1 MAVKVITPPT
11 LTSVVAT
18 VDLRTH
24 LRLASDGSEDGLAT
38 AYLAAA
44 HAVAEHYTGRP
55 IGAQTLELPL
65 DCFPGYY
72 PDNEIALS
80 PAVTSISSIKYMD
93 TAGVEQTIAST
104 DYALNDYDLICTVV
118 PDEDYDW
125 PDTQEVQNAI
135 KVRFVAGDTPAAV
148 KSALLLM
155 VAWLNENRGSEMA
168 SDDIQP
174 AAAKALLN
182 TVKVWGA

>member
-11 LTSVVAT
+11 LTSVVPT

-55 IGAQTLELPL
+55 IGAQTLELAL
-65 DCFPGYY
+65 DCFP
-72 PDNEIALS
+72 DAEIDLGA
-80 PAVTSISSIKYMD
+80 AVTAITSLSYVD
-93 TAGVEQTIAST
+93 TAGVTQTVDGTTYSLDT
-104 DYALNDYDLICTVV
+104 YGLICRLV
-118 PDEDYDW
+118 PDYGVTW
-125 PDTQEVQNAI
+125 PATQAI
-135 KVRFVAGDTPAAV
+135 VSAVKVRFTAGDTPNAV

-174 AAAKALLN
+174 AAAKALLS